1 MDDNAGSKIKISVT
15 AGGNNN
21 NASAMAL
28 VLIVAGVI
36 LFLDNLGLIPFVHIR
51 DYWPMCIAVFGA
63 MQLSRARNACAQ
75 VWPWTMIA
83 LGILLT
89 LGNLNI
95 IHADWG
101 NIWPIFLIAAGVSM
115 LLKGTT
121 WFAWPTTTAF
131 GSRVRT
137 RPLRNLDANAVFS
150 SVNRRIDS
158 PNFERADLNVVF
170 GELKVDLRGATIA
183 PPNKEAVIE
192 TNAAFGA
199 IKLRVPETWRVVVH
213 GSAVF
218 GAYED
223 KTLPPRP
230 APGIDPPTLI
240 VKGNAAFGAV
250 EVEN

>member
-1 MDDNAGSKIKISVT
+1 MDDNAGSKIRISLT
-15 AGGNNN
+15 AGRNNN
-21 NASAMAL
+21 SASIPAL
-28 VLIVAGVI
+28 LLIAAGV
-36 LFLDNLGLIPFVHIR
+36 LFFLDNLGILPIANLSA
-51 DYWPMCIAVFGA
+51 YWPMAIAVFGA
-63 MQLSRARNACAQ
+63 LQVSHARSACAM

-89 LGNLNI
+89 LGNLHI

-115 LLKGTT
+115 LLKRTT
-121 WFAWPTTTAF
+121 WFAWPSSWNLSSAQAD
-131 GSRVRT
+131 
-137 RPLRNLDANAVFS
+137 RPRNLDANAVFGS
-150 SVNRRIDS
+150 LNRRIDS
-158 PNFERADLNVVF
+158 PDFKRADLNVVF

-230 APGIDPPTLI
+230 SPGIDPPTLI
-240 VKGNAAFGAV
+240 IQGNAAFGAV
-250 EVEN
+250 EIEN